1 MKKWILAL
9 IISLTTL
16 SVQADLYT
24 VSGIPA
30 EAEAESAVAAK
41 DIAIGEAIQSAF
53 PILLNKIVL
62 GGDLSAITPMPEQI
76 FSFVESVSVSNEK
89 NTSTK
94 YVGDFYIRFKSKDV
108 QSYLTDLKIPF
119 LTKEPPKMVVIP
131 IFNQNGIT
139 TVFDETNPLF
149 SVLKSDTS
157 DIGIY
162 TLTIPAG
169 DETDTALISIA
180 QTDETNYSA
189 LNELM
194 RRYDAPAALKIQV
207 DKNGSVY
214 TIKTKVYPENMAGG
228 NDVMFAVSSNSRNL
242 PAVMRQIIE
251 KTFVYMERKYKA
263 YQSYRGLTQGSIY
276 AVFEIQSLAEWIQ
289 IEKQLKS
296 LSFLDTVE
304 TKAMH
309 KNKVYVQLSF
319 SDKTDAML
327 EKLAQAGFS
336 LTTNGNLYVWQRTP
350 SAL

>member
-9 IISLTTL
+9 IIGLTTL
-16 SVQADLYT
+16 SAKADLYT

-30 EAEAESAVAAK
+30 EAEAESAVVAK

-53 PILLNKIVL
+53 PVLLNKIIL

-94 YVGDFYIRFKSKDV
+94 YVGDFHIRFKSKDI
-108 QSYLTDLKIPF
+108 QSYLTDLNIPF

-131 IFNQNGIT
+131 VFNQNGVM

-149 SVLKSDTS
+149 SALKSNTQDF
-157 DIGIY
+157 GIY
-162 TLTIPAG
+162 TLTIPTG
-169 DETDTALISIA
+169 DETDATLISMGLA
-180 QTDETNYSA
+180 DETNFA
-189 LNELM
+189 PLNEVM
-194 RRYDAPAALKIQV
+194 HRYQVPAALKIQV

-214 TIKTKVYPENMAGG
+214 TVKTKVYPENMAGG
-228 NDVMFAVSSNSRNL
+228 NDVMFAVSSNSHNL

-276 AVFEIQSLAEWIQ
+276 AVFDIQSLAEWVQ
-289 IEKQLKS
+289 IEKQLQA
-296 LSFLDTVE
+296 LTFLDAVE

-319 SDKTDAML
+319 SDKTDILL

-350 SAL
+350 SML